1 MTLRDDLIPCV
12 DSARDIINDF
22 GLRPYVVLMRTRT
35 WSGTQPGDGTA
46 TDVDVA
52 IAPVPKVSHPSP
64 RLIANSGGTIQEGDR
79 MVSKISASYTEAQ
92 LTGNPLAANAE
103 VWWVIDGDLY
113 TIVGV
118 PSKKNF
124 EFRMQLRSAARG
136 LTL

>member
-35 WSGTQPGDGTA
+35 WSGSEPGSGTSS
-46 TDVDVA
+46 DVDVA
-52 IAPVPKVSHPSP
+52 IDPVPKVSYPSP

-92 LTGNPLAANAE
+92 LTGNPLGANVE
-103 VWWVIDGDLY
+103 VWWMIDGDFY
-113 TIVGV
+113 TIVGT

-124 EFRMQLRSAARG
+124 EFRLQLRSAARG